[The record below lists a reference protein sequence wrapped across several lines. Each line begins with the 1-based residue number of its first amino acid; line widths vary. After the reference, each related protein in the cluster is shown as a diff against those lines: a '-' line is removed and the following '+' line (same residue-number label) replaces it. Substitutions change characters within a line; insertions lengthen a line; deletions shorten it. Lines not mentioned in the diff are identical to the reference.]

1 MSIEYSKIDM
11 DVRIQYENE
20 PKYGLHEV
28 TDTKSGETHSTVW
41 DAATNTRTSRDIDS
55 DFNVSGEH
63 STNQNY
69 PKGHPD
75 RH

>member
-1 MSIEYSKIDM
+1 MAVDYSKTDLK
-11 DVRIQYENE
+11 VSLQYEDE

-28 TDTKSGETHSTVW
+28 TNNETGKTHSTTW
-41 DAATNTRTSRDIDS
+41 SAETNTRTSKDVDS
-55 DFNVSGEH
+55 EGNVSKEH

-69 PKGHPD
+69 PKGDPD

>member
-28 TDTKSGETHSTVW
+28 TDTKSGETLILLYGMLRLIHVLREILIQISM
-41 DAATNTRTSRDIDS
+41 
-55 DFNVSGEH
+55 
-63 STNQNY
+63 
-69 PKGHPD
+69 
-75 RH
+75 